1 LNDKSN
7 KIAVERG
14 MAALSVNISI
24 INFHAFPDTF
34 KKGDNEHIF
43 NVSLRHVMRYL
54 LHDLIVGHDLRSVLS
69 SGDCRGRGPLVET
82 KQW

>member
-1 LNDKSN
+1 MTSN
-7 KIAVERG
+7 KIAVGRG
-14 MAALSVNISI
+14 VAALSVNISI

-34 KKGDNEHIF
+34 KKGDEHIF

-69 SGDCRGRGPLVET
+69 SGDCRGCGPLVESE
-82 KQW
+82 QW